1 MVAFTARPELEGR
14 FGMVASTHYLGSAA
28 GMAVLEA
35 GGTAID
41 AAVATGFTLQVVEPH
56 LNGPGG
62 DMSLL
67 FAPRGG
73 RPVVLCGQGPAPAA
87 ATIEAYTSHGLD
99 QIPGSGP
106 LAAAIP
112 GSTVAWLTL
121 LRDHGTM
128 PLASVLGYAIHY
140 AEQGYPVLA
149 SITNTVTAV
158 AELLQT
164 EWTTSAAQYLAGGR
178 PPQPGERLTNPAQAA
193 TYRRLLDAAAGKP
206 REAGIDAAIAAW
218 REGFVA
224 EAIDSFCRTEWMD
237 SSGARH
243 AGVLTGAD
251 LAGWTPAYEKPA
263 TAEFAGLTIAKTG
276 PWGQGP
282 VLLAQLVMLDGLD
295 LQVGTADFVHTV
307 VEVAKLAFADRNAYY
322 GDGGDVP
329 LDVMLSP
336 EYAASRRE
344 LVGETASLE
353 MRPGSPGG
361 RTPVLPTYPGTE
373 GALHGTTG
381 EPTVPRTGERTA
393 LPADAGTVGRPT
405 GRFGGPVGEPVPDP
419 DGRTRGDTC
428 HIDVVD
434 RWGTM
439 VSATPSGGWLQSSP
453 IIPALG
459 FPLGTRLQ
467 MSSLQPGLPTTLQP
481 GRRPRT
487 TLSPSMAVAGDATVL
502 AFGTP
507 GGDQQ
512 DQWQL
517 PFLLAHLTGGLNL
530 QEAIDA
536 PSFHTTHFASSFHPH
551 EAHPGQV
558 VIEDRFDPAV
568 LAQLRR
574 RGHRVVESGP
584 WTLGRLS
591 AVSRDPGTGVL
602 RAAANPRGMQGYAV
616 GR

>member
-1 MVAFTARPELEGR
+1 MVAMTSFTTRPELEGD

-35 GGTAID
+35 GGNAID

-56 LNGPGG
+56 LNGPLG

-67 FAPRGG
+67 FAPGGG

-87 ATIEAYTSHGLD
+87 ATIEAYTALGLD
-99 QIPGSGP
+99 QVPGSGP

-121 LRDHGTM
+121 LRDYGTM
-128 PLASVLGYAIHY
+128 PLDSVLGYAIHY
-140 AEQGYPVLA
+140 AERGFPVLP
-149 SITNTVTAV
+149 SITNTVAAV
-158 AELLQT
+158 ADLLRD
-164 EWTTSAAQYLAGGR
+164 EWTTSAAHYLAAGR

-193 TYRRLLDAAAGKP
+193 TYRRLADAAAGKP
-206 REAGIDAAIAAW
+206 RGAGIDAAIAAW

-224 EAIDSFCRTEWMD
+224 EAVDAFCRTEWMD

-243 AGVLTGAD
+243 PGVLTGAD
-251 LAGWTPAYEKPA
+251 MAGWTPSYEQPA
-263 TAEFAGLTIAKTG
+263 TVEFAGLTVAKTG

-322 GDGGDVP
+322 GDSAEVP
-329 LDVMLSP
+329 LDVLLSA
-336 EYAASRRE
+336 EYAAQRRD
-344 LVGETASLE
+344 LVGDTASLE

-361 RTPVLPTYPGTE
+361 RTPVLPVYPGVE
-373 GALHGTTG
+373 GALRGTTG
-381 EPTVPRTGERTA
+381 EPTVPRTGDRATGPE
-393 LPADAGTVGRPT
+393 PGRPT
-405 GRFGGPVGEPVPDP
+405 GRYGGPVGEPVPDP
-419 DGRTRGDTC
+419 NGRTRGDTC

-453 IIPALG
+453 IIPELG

-467 MSSLQPGLPTTLQP
+467 MMSLQRGLPTTLVP

-487 TLSPSMAVAGDATVL
+487 TLSPSMAVAGDRTVL

-517 PFLLAHLTGGLNL
+517 PFVLAHLTGGLNL
-530 QEAIDA
+530 QEAIDS
-536 PSFHTTHFASSFHPH
+536 PNFHTTHFASSFHPH
-551 EAHPGQV
+551 EAHPGQI

-568 LAQLRR
+568 LAELRR
-574 RGHRVVESGP
+574 RGHQVVESGP

-591 AVSRDPGTGVL
+591 AVSRDPDSGVL